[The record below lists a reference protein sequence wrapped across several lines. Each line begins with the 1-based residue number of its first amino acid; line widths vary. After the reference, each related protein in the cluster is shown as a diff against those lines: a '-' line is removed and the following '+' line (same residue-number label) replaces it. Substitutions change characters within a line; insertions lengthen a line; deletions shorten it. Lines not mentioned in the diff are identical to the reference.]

1 MSRLLD
7 EIERNP
13 KLKSAETTVKTSKN
27 GSVCEKTV
35 S

>member
-13 KLKSAETTVKTSKN
+13 KLKSAKTTVKTSKN

>member
-13 KLKSAETTVKTSKN
+13 KLKSAKTTVKTSKN
-27 GSVCEKTV
+27 VSACEKTV

>member
-13 KLKSAETTVKTSKN
+13 KLKSAKTTVKTSKS
-27 GSVCEKTV
+27 GSVWEKTV